1 MFQEALIYMTQE
13 KDQSSLANENDL
25 SQPITQDPVNTNN
38 DKIDNINN
46 PKQSSDSIL
55 YDNMIFPS

>member
-25 SQPITQDPVNTNN
+25 SQPIAQDPVNTNN

-46 PKQSSDSIL
+46 PKQSSDSIF